1 MPPEVVARNAHAY
14 RFALLGGLSFGYDVA
29 LVGGILP
36 TLERTL
42 ALERRRRAASSS
54 RAPSSAARSGA
65 FVGAA
70 LMRSARTGAIGVGDD
85 AGVLGV
91 RGARRRGRARRRA
104 DATGL
109 ALGRVA
115 LGVGVG
121 GVAVIAPA
129 YCGETSAVETR
140 EGAWGR
146 ASS

>member
-1 MPPEVVARNAHAY
+1 MAPEVDARNAHAY

-54 RAPSSAARSGA
+54 RAPSWAARSGA

-91 RGARRRGRARRRA
+91 RKRGDVGERGGGRRDRDGAWARRAGRRRGRGGGDRA
-104 DATGL
+104 GVLRGDER
-109 ALGRVA
+109 GRA
-115 LGVGVG
+115 
-121 GVAVIAPA
+121 
-129 YCGETSAVETR
+129 R